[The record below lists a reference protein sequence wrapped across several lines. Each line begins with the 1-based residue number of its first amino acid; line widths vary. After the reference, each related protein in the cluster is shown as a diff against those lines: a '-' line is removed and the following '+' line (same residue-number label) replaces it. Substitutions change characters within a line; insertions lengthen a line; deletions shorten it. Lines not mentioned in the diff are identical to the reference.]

1 MFAKVGSSFNFTWT
15 FSNGVESVSW
25 GLKSSAS
32 DTVDTNNKL
41 VSIGL
46 NGELLLTPSQ
56 AYVGRVGGSG
66 SAVSGSV
73 IFILTNIKKS
83 DEANYGCQIF
93 PVGPFNPVFDYVRLV
108 VQGGY

>member
-1 MFAKVGSSFNFTWT
+1 MVGSSFNFTWT
-15 FSNGVESVSW
+15 FTNGVESVTW
-25 GLKSSAS
+25 GLKSSTS
-32 DTVDTNNKL
+32 DTVDTNSKL

-46 NGELLLTPSQ
+46 NGQQLLTPSQ
-56 AYVGRVGGSG
+56 AYVGRVSGSG
-66 SAVSGSV
+66 SASSGSV

-93 PVGPFNPVFDYVRLV
+93 PDGPYNPVFDCVRLV